1 MTRLDCVLIERA
13 IGGER
18 QAFETLAQR
27 YAKLVREVI
36 ERLVRRKEDVE
47 DISQEVFCKAF
58 AEVANLRIP
67 LGFSSWIAQIARN
80 LSTEWVRS
88 HSRRRRLDLAREA
101 DVARATLPT
110 SYSRDP
116 EESLEVAETMT
127 SLRQSL
133 DAVGPDARRV
143 LIMHYVDGCS
153 YDRIARL
160 LGISSST
167 VKMRLY
173 TGRKALRREMEREDC
188 RRH

>member
-1 MTRLDCVLIERA
+1 MTRMDCVLIERA

-18 QAFETLAQR
+18 QAFEALTER
-27 YAKLVREVI
+27 YAILVRAIIARFVKRE
-36 ERLVRRKEDVE
+36 EDVE

-58 AEVANLRIP
+58 VEVANLRIP
-67 LGFSSWIAQIARN
+67 LGFSSWLAQIARN
-80 LSTEWVRS
+80 KSTEWVRS
-88 HSRRRRLDLAREA
+88 HARRRRLNLTREA

-110 SYSRDP
+110 NYSQNP
-116 EESLEVAETMT
+116 EEHLEEEETMT

-133 DAVGPDARRV
+133 DAVGPGTRRV

-153 YDRIARL
+153 YDRIAKL

-173 TGRKALRREMEREDC
+173 KGRKAVRREMEKEPGRA
-188 RRH
+188 